1 MVAAIGIGTLVSATI
16 GAGSLLLGGDISGHE
31 LPSVWRTWWLGD
43 VSGAL
48 IVVPLAIAWSR
59 PPWLWSRRRLVE
71 AGLMLAALAALGL
84 ALRHSAALTYL
95 VFPVLIWAALRLG
108 RHGATLAV
116 AVAAGFAIWETTRRT
131 GPFAYDSITESVLA
145 TQLYIG
151 VSALSALCL
160 AAVVA
165 ERQAF
170 ARRLAA
176 SRARLVEAGAAE
188 RRRIE
193 RDLHDGAQ
201 QRLTAV
207 LVRLRMAAEL
217 AEESPD
223 GIAGRLEA
231 AADDLSGAIEEL
243 RELAHGIH
251 PKLLSEHGL
260 AYALQA
266 MAAGSALPEVRL
278 RELPAERVDLTA
290 EATAYFVVS
299 EAVTNARRHA
309 GATVIKVRAV
319 SAHGRLR
326 VEVRDDG
333 RGGASEAAG
342 SGLQGLRDRVEA
354 IGGTL
359 TVDSPA
365 GGGTRIGASLPA
377 VAAQVP

>member
-1 MVAAIGIGTLVSATI
+1 
-16 GAGSLLLGGDISGHE
+16 
-31 LPSVWRTWWLGD
+31 
-43 VSGAL
+43 
-48 IVVPLAIAWSR
+48 
-59 PPWLWSRRRLVE
+59 VE
-71 AGLMLAALAALGL
+71 AGLVLTVLAALGL

-131 GPFAYDSITESVLA
+131 GPFAHASVTESVLA
-145 TQLYIG
+145 TQLYIA
-151 VSALSALCL
+151 VSAISALCL

-170 ARRLAA
+170 AGRLAA
-176 SRARLVEAGAAE
+176 SRARLVEAGTAE

-207 LVRLRMAAEL
+207 LLRLRVAVEL
-217 AEESPD
+217 AQDAPD
-223 GIAGRLEA
+223 GLAGRVDA
-231 AADDLSGAIEEL
+231 AADDLSGAIDEL

-251 PKLLSEHGL
+251 PKVLNEGGL
-260 AYALQA
+260 GHALQA
-266 MAAGSALPEVRL
+266 MAADSALPEVRL
-278 RELPAERVDLTA
+278 CELPVARVEPIAEV
-290 EATAYFVVS
+290 TAYFVVS

-309 GATVIKVRAV
+309 GATTIEVRAAA
-319 SAHGRLR
+319 AHGRLR

-333 RGGASEAAG
+333 RGGAGEGAG

-354 IGGTL
+354 IGGTFA
-359 TVDSPA
+359 VDSPP
-365 GGGTRIGASLPA
+365 GGGTRIVASLPA
-377 VAAQVP
+377 AADQVP